1 MMRHLLFL
9 LVFLCGFSGVSTASA
24 EGLRYYGND
33 PYAVLN
39 EAQKQRKMLLVE
51 FYAPW
56 NYKSRWMNENVLGH
70 ASMRGMIEEHFLP
83 VQVLTDT
90 EDGGKLAA
98 VYQVTDYPAIVIFSA
113 NGDVLDK
120 IDKPLDRD
128 DFRKRMEALFLVTGG
143 GNMRW
148 LNQAYAAAEAGD
160 IENADVFA
168 GQYLRSQT
176 PEQVI
181 NSVVWPMFQNS
192 QITYYY
198 SSAFDYLLAH
208 IGRFRDTIGLSQVN
222 DVVSEI
228 LVKAML
234 GYVVG
239 SAAYD
244 SAAMSQIAAIAG
256 KEGLLVAGALRSAAE
271 IVQIREEGN
280 LALYVARLSLL
291 LDQFPESMQFQM
303 AMTLEIVAE
312 KGTRDE
318 RKAAADII
326 ASLITAQQ
334 TSSNIM
340 ILEKLLERLK

>member
-1 MMRHLLFL
+1 MRHLLLF
-9 LVFLCGFSGVSTASA
+9 FIILCGFSGSLTASA

-33 PYAVLN
+33 PYAMLS
-39 EAQKQRKMLLVE
+39 EAQKQHKMLLVE

-70 ASMRGMIEEHFLP
+70 ASLREMIESHFLP

-98 VYQVTDYPAIVIFSA
+98 VYQVTDYPAIVLFSA

-120 IDKPLDRD
+120 IDKPLDRT
-128 DFRKRMEALFLVTGG
+128 DFRQRMEALFLVTGG

-176 PEQVI
+176 PDQVI
-181 NSVVWPMFQNS
+181 NTVVWPMFQNS

-198 SSAFDYLLAH
+198 SAAFDYLITH
-208 IGRFRDTIGLSQVN
+208 IGGFREVIGGQEVN
-222 DVVSEI
+222 DLVSEI
-228 LVKAML
+228 LVKATL
-234 GYVVG
+234 PYVVG

-244 SAAMSQIAAIAG
+244 SAAMAQITAMAE
-256 KEGLLVAGALRSAAE
+256 KENLLVAAALRSAGE
-271 IVQIREEGN
+271 IVQIREAGN
-280 LALYVARLSLL
+280 LALYIARLSLL
-291 LDQFPESMQFQM
+291 LNQFPESMQFPM
-303 AMTLEIVAE
+303 AMTLEVVVE

-318 RKAAADII
+318 RKAASDII
-326 ASLITAQQ
+326 ASLITSQQ
-334 TSSNIM
+334 TTSNII
-340 ILEKLLERLK
+340 ILESLLERLK